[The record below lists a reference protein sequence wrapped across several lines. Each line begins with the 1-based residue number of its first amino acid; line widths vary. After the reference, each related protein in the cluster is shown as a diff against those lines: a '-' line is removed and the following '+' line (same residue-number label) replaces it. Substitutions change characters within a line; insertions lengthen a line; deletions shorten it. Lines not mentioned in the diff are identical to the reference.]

1 LFNILLIGAGQLGSR
16 HLQALSLIDRE
27 AAVDVVDPNL
37 SSLET
42 AKKRFLE
49 VSKGTKI
56 REVNYYSSLNDIPD
70 TIDAAI
76 VASNSNVRRKI
87 IEDLLAAKNVRA
99 LILEKFLFQREED
112 FSAVHSL
119 LTKKNVSAWVN
130 CPRRMWPLYQNI
142 KRELQGEKPIEF
154 MVTGTSWALG
164 SNAVHMI
171 DLFSFLCNSTD
182 YQISFTDLDK
192 TITQS
197 KRSGYIE
204 FTGRLSGEFSNHVR
218 FSIASYNG
226 SGINLVI
233 HLRSEKTDFI
243 IKESEGKILTGKGN
257 EGWKW
262 KEEQFTVLFQSQLTH
277 HAVENI
283 IDTGSCD
290 LTPYEESQKLHLPL
304 LRTFMDHMQFSKPG
318 ELITSCP
325 IT

>member
-1 LFNILLIGAGQLGSR
+1 MVKIAIIGAGQLGSR
-16 HLQALSLIDRE
+16 HLQALSLIDRA
-27 AAVDVVDPNL
+27 AAVDVVDPNP

-56 REVNYYSSLNDIPD
+56 REVHYYSSLNDISD
-70 TIDAAI
+70 TIDVAI

-112 FSAVHSL
+112 FSAVQAL

-130 CPRRMWPLYQNI
+130 CARRMWPLYQNV
-142 KRELQGEKPIEF
+142 KRELQGEKPVEF
-154 MVTGTSWALG
+154 TATGTSWALG
-164 SNAVHMI
+164 SNALHMI
-171 DLFSFLCNSTD
+171 DLFSFLSNSTE
-182 YQISFTDLDK
+182 YQISFSDLDK
-192 TITQS
+192 KILQS

-204 FTGRLSGEFSNHVR
+204 FTGRLSGEFSNHMR

-226 SGINLVI
+226 SGIDLVI
-233 HLRSEKTDFI
+233 HLRSEETEFI
-243 IKESEGKILTGKGN
+243 IKESEGKILIGKGN

-262 KEEQFTVLFQSQLTH
+262 KEEQFTILFQSQLTH
-277 HAVENI
+277 LAVENI
-283 IDTGSCD
+283 IDTGSCE

-304 LRTFMDHMQFSKPG
+304 LRAFIQHTQILKPE